1 MTVED
6 LEEMAEGFANAFK
19 EEDKIKITASIDK
32 VFATQFDQDFGNI
45 PFKAELTI
53 YFSNPIFEKYHS
65 ASAKVFFKGTAEFK
79 VLNNYTF
86 AFQVV

>member
-32 VFATQFDQDFGNI
+32 VFAT
-45 PFKAELTI
+45 
-53 YFSNPIFEKYHS
+53 
-65 ASAKVFFKGTAEFK
+65 
-79 VLNNYTF
+79 
-86 AFQVV
+86 